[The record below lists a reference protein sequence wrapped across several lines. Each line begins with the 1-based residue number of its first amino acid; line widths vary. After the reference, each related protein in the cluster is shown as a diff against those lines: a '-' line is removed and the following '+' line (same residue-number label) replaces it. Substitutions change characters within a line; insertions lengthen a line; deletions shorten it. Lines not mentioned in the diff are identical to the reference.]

1 MTTSTVAFDMAMVHR
16 AFRNE
21 LHGLPELISGVDGG
35 DAKRAAVVN
44 THLNLIVA
52 VLHHHHA
59 AEDDLIWPKLHARVP
74 MHDDDIS
81 RMEDEHRAIEAGADT
96 ATVTGALW
104 AKTGA
109 LAAAERLCTAVAELI
124 ELVEAH
130 LDDEERD
137 IVPLIEECIT
147 ASEWKKATA
156 RGASFLRTHPRM
168 GLVIAG
174 FMLEG
179 VSAEDKHRFL
189 AGVPSAARLMW
200 QLLGTRTYQGYR
212 ARLYGPAS

>member
-1 MTTSTVAFDMAMVHR
+1 MAMVHR
-16 AFRNE
+16 AFRTE
-21 LHGLPELISGVDGG
+21 LHRLPELTSRVRGG

-44 THLNLIVA
+44 AHLNLIVA

-74 MHDDDIS
+74 MREDDIS
-81 RMEDEHRAIEAGADT
+81 RMEAEHHAIAAAAAT
-96 ATVTGALW
+96 ATAAGSVW

-109 LAAAERLCTAVAELI
+109 LAAAERLCTTVIELI
-124 ELVEAH
+124 ELVDLH
-130 LDDEERD
+130 LDHEERD

-179 VSAEDKHRFL
+179 VPAEHKHRFL
-189 AGVPSAARLMW
+189 ASVPSAARLMW
-200 QLLGTRTYQGYR
+200 ELLGTRTYQGYR
-212 ARLYGPAS
+212 ARLYGTAL